1 MTATM
6 GHRVVLAIDAGNSRV
21 KWALHDG
28 LGFVQDGRRSLGD
41 AARLAEDWKA
51 LPPPDH
57 VVAAN
62 VAGEAVGELIASASS
77 IWRREVRFVH
87 ARSEQCGVTNLYFNP
102 AQLGADRW
110 AALIAAR
117 SLGDA
122 PHIVICAGTAVT
134 VDALLQDGKFPG
146 GVILPGFEAMH
157 EALAAS
163 TAGLRAERGEFRVF
177 PQSTR
182 DAISSGAIHAI
193 CGTIERMRAAVAAE
207 SRAEPE
213 IVVSGGSAE
222 LVARHVQHRVHIR
235 PRLVLEGLIRIV
247 GAGA

>member
-1 MTATM
+1 MKATK
-6 GHRVVLAIDAGNSRV
+6 GHRLVLTVDAGNSRI
-21 KWALHDG
+21 KWSLHDG
-28 LGFVQDGRRSLGD
+28 GGFVRDGRRSLSE
-41 AARLAEDWKA
+41 AAQLAEDWKA
-51 LPPPDH
+51 LPAPDQ

-62 VAGEAVGELIASASS
+62 VAGEAVGELIISASS
-77 IWRREVRFVH
+77 MWPREVRFVRP
-87 ARSEQCGVTNLYFNP
+87 RSEQCGVINLYSNP

-122 PHIVICAGTAVT
+122 PYIVICAGTAVT
-134 VDALLQDGKFPG
+134 VDALLQDGRFPG

-157 EALAAS
+157 DALAAS
-163 TAGLRAERGEFRVF
+163 TAGLSAERGEFRIF

-182 DAISSGAIHAI
+182 DAISSGAIHSI
-193 CGTIERMRAAVAAE
+193 CGAIERMRSALAAE
-207 SRAEPE
+207 ARAEPE

-222 LVARHVQHRVHIR
+222 LVARHLQRPVHIR
-235 PRLVLEGLIRIV
+235 PRLVMEGLIRIV